1 MANYGNTPA
10 FVKNIRFG
18 ACRLDQLP
26 DVPTYPETSEC
37 PTCTSPLPE
46 MCDGLRNC
54 VNTGLVGAVWRHAA
68 TLSRSAA
75 AIAMVC
81 ALSFWERPGWP
92 P

>member
-37 PTCTSPLPE
+37 PDMYFPFTG
-46 MCDGLRNC
+46 DVRGLRNC

-81 ALSFWERPGWP
+81 ALSSWERPGWP